1 MAEGFFRKYAPRG
14 WAPIS
19 AGSRPTPQINPLAVQ
34 AMKEVG
40 IDISNQKPKELSEEL
55 IRDSWLN
62 ISMGCIDKTE
72 CPAIFVGK
80 FEDWGIEDPKGKP
93 LEKVREIRNKIE
105 EKVLE
110 LVTKIE
116 SN

>member
-1 MAEGFFRKYAPRG
+1 MAEGFFRKYAPQG
-14 WAPIS
+14 WTPVS
-19 AGSRPTPQINPLAVQ
+19 AGSRPTPEINPVAVQ
-34 AMKEVG
+34 VMKEIG
-40 IDISNQKPKELSEEL
+40 IDISRQKPKELSEEL

-62 ISMGCIDKTE
+62 VGMGCIDKTE

-80 FEDWGIEDPKGKP
+80 FEDWGIEDPKGKSI
-93 LEKVREIRNKIE
+93 EKVREIRNKIE
-105 EKVLE
+105 EKVVE